1 MMMKDM
7 QMGGQQRNTVLC
19 IIICWVV
26 CLYVSAAPPTVR
38 SRVTIFDAKKLLTAS
53 HLTASGFRKF
63 LKNVDIVEVG
73 HCLVLAM
80 PLP

>member
-1 MMMKDM
+1 MYNPM
-7 QMGGQQRNTVLC
+7 QGGAL
-19 IIICWVV
+19 V
-26 CLYVSAAPPTVR
+26 CECCPPTER